1 MSKRAGSHLMFDACL
16 VITIT
21 IHDVVKLINP
31 INNVR
36 LLKAVVF
43 DTINFVPFYGTC
55 DVRIVIR

>member
-1 MSKRAGSHLMFDACL
+1 MFDACL

-31 INNVR
+31 IIIVQ

-55 DVRIVIR
+55 GVRIVIR